1 MMNTDKR
8 TSRRPTVLLA
18 EDEDGI
24 RKLVR
29 KILKNDY
36 DVLVADDG
44 AKALELSRSF
54 SGSIELLLSDV
65 QMPGGMLGT
74 DLARQIRQER
84 PDVKVVLMSGFT
96 GGSLV
101 LDEGW
106 EFIDKPFIPTA
117 LRRRLA
123 VLLNDNRDT
132 NRAPDAL
139 DSMR

>member
-29 KILKNDY
+29 KILENDY

-84 PDVKVVLMSGFT
+84 PDIKVVLMSGFT
-96 GGSLV
+96 GGLLV

-106 EFIDKPFIPTA
+106 EFIEKPFIPTA

-132 NRAPDAL
+132 NRSPDR
-139 DSMR
+139 MR